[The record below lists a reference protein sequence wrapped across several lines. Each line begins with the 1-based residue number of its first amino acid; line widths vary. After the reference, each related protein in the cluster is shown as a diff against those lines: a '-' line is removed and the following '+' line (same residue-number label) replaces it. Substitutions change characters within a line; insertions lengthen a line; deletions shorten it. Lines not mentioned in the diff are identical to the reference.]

1 MGEKLNLREQGLG
14 HMVPLKTAAM
24 EDALTGRPSGWEFTR

>member
-1 MGEKLNLREQGLG
+1 MGEKLNLREQG
-14 HMVPLKTAAM
+14 HMIPLKTAAM